1 VPSFNVSRDASGDA
15 WFRIG
20 RLDVTSTVLLVFAG
34 ALGMLVSTFVPAFA
48 QASFFEPRA
57 VLRGEVWRV
66 VSWPLVSGVSLWTVL
81 TLLMLWYFGRDLESQ
96 VGRRSMAWLYAG
108 LWAMLTVVSLTVG
121 FALGGGVLMGLRD
134 IQFLILLL
142 WIAEYPRR
150 PFFFGIPAWALG
162 AVLVALNLI
171 QMLASGDIG
180 GLVGLLIVF
189 VGAALLAKRYGLLSD
204 LSFVPGSARRRRAR
218 APKVSRTQQRAE
230 RRRVSDAE
238 RIDEL
243 LEKISE
249 SGIHSLTPAERKE
262 LENLRQRRKER

>member
-1 VPSFNVSRDASGDA
+1 MPSFNVSRDASGDA

-171 QMLASGDIG
+171 QMLAPS
-180 GLVGLLIVF
+180 F
-189 VGAALLAKRYGLLSD
+189 HACRWYGLSSAEQAIVLMTKAVELSIPYTAAFDFFD
-204 LSFVPGSARRRRAR
+204 LIENKPTLK
-218 APKVSRTQQRAE
+218 PKGAL
-230 RRRVSDAE
+230 AL
-238 RIDEL
+238 I
-243 LEKISE
+243 
-249 SGIHSLTPAERKE
+249 
-262 LENLRQRRKER
+262 